1 MLLSGLEFAYIIRT
15 LLAGNSSYSL
25 IQLNNSFSHQCA
37 FKMFLF
43 LSLENM
49 ELKYIH
55 ETSDCKHSYVTYT
68 TIMKQVFTNNSQL

>member
-1 MLLSGLEFAYIIRT
+1 MLLSGLEFAYYIRT

-43 LSLENM
+43 LSLENTVV
-49 ELKYIH
+49 KI
-55 ETSDCKHSYVTYT
+55 YT
-68 TIMKQVFTNNSQL
+68 